1 VFQAGEKVQTAV
13 TPKNE
18 NAAKTASSTL
28 AVHGEAPHKQAHH
41 AVTTPIICSSTYV
54 FEDTTELRQYFDGHI
69 EREEYGRYGNPTV
82 REAEARIA
90 TLDGAEDCVLFPS
103 GMSALTTTL
112 LLLLK
117 AGDHVVMTSDCY
129 RRTRHF
135 VTVVLAKF
143 GVSATLVDPSDHA
156 AIEAA
161 ITPGKTRLV
170 ISESPTNPYLRV
182 LDLPRL
188 AQIRDRH
195 PGVRILIDSTF
206 ATPINQRPLALGADL
221 VLHSAT
227 KYLGG
232 HNDLLAGAICGDAG
246 LLSALRDFRG
256 VIGGI
261 LDPHSA
267 YLLVRGMK
275 TLALRVQRQNATA
288 LAIARFLEQH
298 PAVERV
304 FYPWL
309 PSHPDHEIARAQM
322 QGGGGVVSFLIAG
335 ALDEASKVVD
345 ACKIASMAPSLGGVE
360 TLIEQPALMSFYEK
374 TTEER
379 LAIGIRDNLI
389 RLSVGIEEEKDL
401 IADLAQALE
410 VIRQR

>member
-1 VFQAGEKVQTAV
+1 
-13 TPKNE
+13 
-18 NAAKTASSTL
+18 
-28 AVHGEAPHKQAHH
+28 VHGEAPRQQAHH

-54 FEDTTELRQYFDGHI
+54 FADTAELRSYFDGDI

-90 TLDGAEDCVLFPS
+90 TLDGAGDCVLFPS

-143 GVSATLVDPSDHA
+143 GVGATLVDPSDHTAIDA
-156 AIEAA
+156 AIV
-161 ITPGKTRLV
+161 PGKTKLL

-195 PGVRILIDSTF
+195 RGVRILIDSTF

-232 HNDLLAGAICGDAG
+232 HNDLLAGAVCGDAG

-256 VIGGI
+256 VIGGV

-401 IADLAQALE
+401 IADLAQALA
-410 VIRQR
+410 VIGPPR

>member
-28 AVHGEAPHKQAHH
+28 AVHGVAPRKQAHH